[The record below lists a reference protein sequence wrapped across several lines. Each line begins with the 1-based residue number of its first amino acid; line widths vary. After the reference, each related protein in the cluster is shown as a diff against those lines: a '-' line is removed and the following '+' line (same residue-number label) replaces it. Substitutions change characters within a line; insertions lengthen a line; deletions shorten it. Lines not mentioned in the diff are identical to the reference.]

1 MKAEKGNREYF
12 IDESQKKLYQ
22 DRGFD
27 IKNDEGTVIAYGR
40 GKTVSYDEYEK
51 MKTRNKELVGQ
62 VKELQEALDAMEK
75 PKKGSSSDSGE
86 NGKKG

>member
-1 MKAEKGNREYF
+1 MLRQAHRRCLNEGGK
-12 IDESQKKLYQ
+12 KKLYQ

-51 MKTRNKELVGQ
+51 MKTRNNELEGQ